1 MTPLFTLAALVGG
14 SAAMALNVPAV
25 SNARPAARAVVEA
38 HGCHSRR
45 SVFLLGV
52 SALSLLVEM
61 PVAAFA
67 ADADL
72 ASCRKDCFKECN
84 ALAPGNQAYC
94 AQQCDDYC
102 ADAEVTGAADVLRS
116 DPSSPST
123 ENNLGIFGDSG
134 VSYSKGVEVQQILQ
148 PILNSHA
155 LVCQFVS
162 LPSLVLRRIF
172 SQRHLVLH
180 VRGPT

>member
-134 VSYSKGVEVQQILQ
+134 VSYSKGVEDLFATAFGATRQGTNV
-148 PILNSHA
+148 NKADVGNFASDVVA
-155 LVCQFVS
+155 AAKAAAAGS
-162 LPSLVLRRIF
+162 KK
-172 SQRHLVLH
+172 
-180 VRGPT
+180 